1 MSTWG
6 NTQINIIVGSLSPY
20 VTQPVLTEIALL
32 PDPLDLSAVST
43 VIQQQG
49 RKRKRVKAK
58 LRFESLNDY
67 VALVSDFD
75 TGTKRTLSD
84 SASGISGEYLI
95 ENIGEPEFV
104 QDDCIFAEVAWLEV

>member
-6 NTQINIIVGSLSPY
+6 NTQINILIGSLKPY

-32 PDPLDLSAVST
+32 PDPLALSAVST

-49 RKRKRVKAK
+49 RKRQRVQAK
-58 LRFESLNDY
+58 LRFETLTDY

-75 TGTKRTLSD
+75 TGTKRGLSD
-84 SASGISGEYLI
+84 SASGVSGEYLL
-95 ENIGEPEFV
+95 ENIGEPQFV